1 MINFN
6 NVSMSYGDNLI
17 IKNMN
22 LHIPKGELVVLIGPS
37 GCGKTTSLQLM
48 NRLIDPDSGTIEID
62 GKDIHKV
69 NVIDLRRQ
77 IGYVI
82 QEIGLFPH
90 MTIRQNIEIVPKL
103 LKWDEKKRLA
113 RTQELMKTVGLNP
126 EEFMDRYPAKM
137 SGGQQQRIGFLR
149 ALAAD
154 PPIIL
159 LDEPFGALDP
169 VTRDSLQDELKR
181 LQKEL
186 NKTMVFVTHDMDEAI
201 KIADRIVIMNEGQ
214 IVQYDTPEEIL
225 LNPAN
230 QFVEKFIGKHR
241 LSNGNVN
248 TVSEIMRSNPITI
261 RENNGLARVI
271 SQMQSK
277 RISTLLIVDEHNKY
291 VGTVGIEA
299 LIDKV
304 KPGMLVSD
312 LEIESRVSVS
322 PASSAKEAFDLLVKD
337 RMDILVVTNDENE
350 VVGVVT
356 KTSMVES
363 LASVVWKEEAHD

>member
-113 RTQELMKTVGLNP
+113 RTQELMKIVGLNP

-230 QFVEKFIGKHR
+230 QFVEKF
-241 LSNGNVN
+241 
-248 TVSEIMRSNPITI
+248 
-261 RENNGLARVI
+261 
-271 SQMQSK
+271 
-277 RISTLLIVDEHNKY
+277 
-291 VGTVGIEA
+291 
-299 LIDKV
+299 
-304 KPGMLVSD
+304 
-312 LEIESRVSVS
+312 
-322 PASSAKEAFDLLVKD
+322 
-337 RMDILVVTNDENE
+337 
-350 VVGVVT
+350 
-356 KTSMVES
+356 
-363 LASVVWKEEAHD
+363 

>member
-1 MINFN
+1 MIEFTK
-6 NVSMSYGDNLI
+6 VSMAYGDNLI
-17 IKNMN
+17 IKDMD
-22 LHIPKGELVVLIGPS
+22 LHIKKGELVVLIGPS

-48 NRLIDPDSGTIEID
+48 NRLIEPKSGTIEINN
-62 GKDIHKV
+62 KDIHEL
-69 NVIDLRRQ
+69 NVTDLRRQ

-103 LKWDEKKRLA
+103 LKWPKDKSLE
-113 RTQELMKTVGLNP
+113 RTKELMNMVGLDP
-126 EEFMDRYPAKM
+126 KEYLDRYPAKM

-169 VTRDSLQDELKR
+169 MTRDLLQDELKK
-181 LQKEL
+181 LQKNL

-201 KIADRIVIMNEGQ
+201 KIADRIVIMNEGK
-214 IVQYDTPEEIL
+214 IVQYDTPEQIL

-230 QFVEKFIGKHR
+230 EFVEKFIGKHR
-241 LSNGNVN
+241 LNNGHVN
-248 TVSEIMRSNPITI
+248 MVKEIMRSNPISVSLDS
-261 RENNGLARVI
+261 GLAKAI

-277 RISTLLIVDEHNKY
+277 RISTLLIVDENNRY
-291 VGTVGIEA
+291 VGTVGIES

-304 KPGMLVSD
+304 KAGMLVSD
-312 LEIESRVSVS
+312 LEVESTVSVHEE
-322 PASSAKEAFDLLVKD
+322 SSAKDAFELLVKD
-337 RMDILVVTNDENE
+337 KMDILVVTNDDQH
-350 VVGVVT
+350 VVGIVT
-356 KTSMVES
+356 KTSMVTS
-363 LASVVWKEEAHD
+363 LANVVWSDDS